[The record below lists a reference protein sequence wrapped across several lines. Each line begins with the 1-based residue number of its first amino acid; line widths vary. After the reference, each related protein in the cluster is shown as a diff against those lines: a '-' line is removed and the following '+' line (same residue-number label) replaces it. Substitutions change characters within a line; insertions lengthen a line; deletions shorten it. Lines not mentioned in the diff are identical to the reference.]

1 VRKVEKKNK
10 ENRRGEESYHIVKHR
25 SKATIKAIIIDSLL
39 FFFWI
44 PSIKRVKLG
53 TDAAGKKMNKKEK
66 KGKREE
72 KRKERGKVNG
82 R

>member
-39 FFFWI
+39 FFF
-44 PSIKRVKLG
+44 
-53 TDAAGKKMNKKEK
+53 
-66 KGKREE
+66 
-72 KRKERGKVNG
+72 
-82 R
+82 